1 MFYISPQ
8 LEGTGRNSLEKIQN
22 LWTTQVKTEQVLIQ
36 FLAEWVSCA
45 IYLMYFYSYRHELK
59 MIGGSSTQILIKD
72 DFELARLVQNSRKYM
87 RANGWAPLGHAG
99 HTNSTDRD
107 DEEEEDEHAE
117 SGSLL
122 ENECFERES
131 GLSRN
136 EMSWYWKK
144 WAGQSPIINVRRC
157 PGQIQDA
164 PDIIPL

>member
-1 MFYISPQ
+1 MFDYTATLFS
-8 LEGTGRNSLEKIQN
+8 
-22 LWTTQVKTEQVLIQ
+22 
-36 FLAEWVSCA
+36 AEWVSCA

-87 RANGWAPLGHAG
+87 RGNGGWAPLGHAG

-136 EMSWYWKK
+136 EMS
-144 WAGQSPIINVRRC
+144 
-157 PGQIQDA
+157 
-164 PDIIPL
+164 

>member
-1 MFYISPQ
+1 MDGS
-8 LEGTGRNSLEKIQN
+8 K
-22 LWTTQVKTEQVLIQ
+22 QVLIQ
-36 FLAEWVSCA
+36 YLAEWVSCA

-99 HTNSTDRD
+99 HTNSADRD
-107 DEEEEDEHAE
+107 DEEEDEHAE

-136 EMSWYWKK
+136 EMS
-144 WAGQSPIINVRRC
+144 
-157 PGQIQDA
+157 
-164 PDIIPL
+164 

>member
-1 MFYISPQ
+1 
-8 LEGTGRNSLEKIQN
+8 
-22 LWTTQVKTEQVLIQ
+22 
-36 FLAEWVSCA
+36 
-45 IYLMYFYSYRHELK
+45 

-136 EMSWYWKK
+136 EMS
-144 WAGQSPIINVRRC
+144 
-157 PGQIQDA
+157 
-164 PDIIPL
+164 